1 MSIGRLPQIT
11 NYSATDWVYLFVDPF
26 GGFPEW
32 KATPASNFFGNI
44 PTPVG
49 LSGAAKVVNAIWIDA
64 GGIKAP
70 GAKPADEVPHGELET
85 PAWSFANEALEANEE
100 TVSFSMRIPNR
111 MDRTVAPTLSI
122 GWSADGAD
130 PGVCEWQLE
139 YLWTAPGEDSGA
151 VAQET
156 LYADDSGAAT
166 ADGLVLTTFT
176 GIDVPSATDVC
187 IHCRI
192 KRLSAALS
200 GNGTDTIAIAVHL
213 TGICFSWTSDKL
225 GTAV

>member
-1 MSIGRLPQIT
+1 MTNGRIPILT
-11 NYSATDWVYLFVDPF
+11 NYKATELVHFKVDPY
-26 GGFPEW
+26 GGNPSSQ
-32 KATPASNFFGNI
+32 ATPVSNFFGNI
-44 PTPVG
+44 PTPIVLTG
-49 LSGAAKVVNAIWIDA
+49 SGKFTNAIWIDA

-70 GAKPADEVPHGELET
+70 GAKPATEVPHGDLET
-85 PAWSFANEALEANEE
+85 PAWAFGDEALEANEE

-111 MDRTVAPTLSI
+111 MDRLVAPTISV

-139 YLWTAPGEDSGA
+139 YLWTSPGEDSGA
-151 VAQET
+151 AAQET
-156 LYADDSGAAT
+156 LYADDAGAAT
-166 ADGLVLTTFT
+166 ADGFVLTTFT
-176 GIDVPSATDVC
+176 GIDVPSATDIC

-200 GNGTDTIAIAVHL
+200 GNGTDTIAIDVHL
-213 TGICFSWTSDKL
+213 SGICFSWTSDKL